1 MINRKANILV
11 VEDSPMNIDILLN
24 ILKDDYTIYVA
35 INSDRAFS
43 ILSKRAID
51 LILLDIVLPGM
62 SGTEI
67 MQSLQENKKYKS
79 IPVIFLSSINDPKVK
94 TECFEAGAIDY
105 ITKPY
110 NSLEIKE
117 RIKTR
122 IKLIEAN
129 QILSKQKNVLEEMI
143 RLKTDE
149 IIRTRDAAMIAVS
162 SLVETRDSD
171 TGEHINRTQKFVLVI
186 AETLNILHK
195 YPDIL
200 NEEYILELER
210 ASTLHDIGKI
220 GIPDYV
226 LLKPG
231 KLTDEEFE
239 IIKKHPRIGYNALKK
254 ASLEL
259 GDNLF
264 FNIACDIALYHHE
277 KWNGRGYPE
286 GLSGDDIPLSAR
298 IMALSDVYDALTSE
312 RVYKKRFSHQ
322 KAMEIIKGDK
332 GVHFDPNVV
341 DAFLISEK
349 LFEKTAFQSKNEE
362 VFEPSEKKEE
372 SN

>member
-11 VEDSPMNIDILLN
+11 VEDSPINIDVLLN
-24 ILKDDYTIYVA
+24 VFKEEYNIYVA
-35 INSDRAFS
+35 TNSEKTFK
-43 ILSKRAID
+43 ILSKRDVD

-62 SGTEI
+62 SGIEI
-67 MQSLQENKKYKS
+67 MKSLKENKKYKE
-79 IPVIFLSSINDPKVK
+79 IPVIFLSSIDDPKIK
-94 TECFEAGAIDY
+94 TACFEAGAIDY

-117 RIKTR
+117 RVRTR

-149 IIRTRDAAMIAVS
+149 IIKTRDAAMKAVS

-171 TGEHINRTQKFVLVI
+171 TGEHINRTQKYVLVL
-186 AETLNILHK
+186 AETLVIMQKHT
-195 YPDIL
+195 DIL
-200 NEEYILELER
+200 SEEYILELER

-220 GIPDYV
+220 GIPDNV

-239 IIKKHPRIGYNALKK
+239 KIKRHPRIGYNALKK

-264 FNIACDIALYHHE
+264 FKIACEIALYHHE

-286 GLSGDDIPLSAR
+286 ALSGEDIPLSAR
-298 IMALSDVYDALTSE
+298 IMALSDVYDALTTE

-322 KAMEIIKGDK
+322 KAMDIIKSDK
-332 GVHFDPNVV
+332 GIHFDPNVV

-362 VFEPSEKKEE
+362 IYEPTEKDDK
-372 SN
+372 N